1 MVRKDL
7 FSMIVSGVALV
18 RPSEEQK
25 GSSMRGM
32 MQQMIGGE
40 KAGKDM

>member
-1 MVRKDL
+1 M
-7 FSMIVSGVALV
+7 FVSGIALV

-32 MQQMIGGE
+32 MQQMIGE
-40 KAGKDM
+40 KRPVKVCPAWNE